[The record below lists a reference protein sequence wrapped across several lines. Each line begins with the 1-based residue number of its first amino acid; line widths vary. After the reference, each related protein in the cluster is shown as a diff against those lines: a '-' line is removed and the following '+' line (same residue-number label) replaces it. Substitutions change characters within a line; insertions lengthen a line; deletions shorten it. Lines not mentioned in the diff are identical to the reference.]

1 MSSPY
6 VQVELDAL
14 KKAPFLASA
23 LGIQLRE
30 AVGGLTLMWAH
41 VYSERNDVVSAMYL
55 RAFFGCDHAGEAL
68 EGFGFV
74 TAHGSGWRVKG
85 AGRYTRLAEVRAEAG
100 RKGAAKTN
108 GQKSANAAAKGR
120 QNGGLPNDRSAPS
133 EEGEGS
139 AIAAANGRQKSAKVG
154 FADSLPRQ
162 KAALEP
168 IADSSVPT
176 GQNIINARM
185 NTCAGGDPEP
195 ALGAPAGS
203 PYASPVG
210 QEPSAARPPDHGE
223 SVDCFLARYPW
234 PEDVADVIDVYAMQ
248 ALTRQSTRCGR
259 RVRDL
264 RAELTV
270 ARHGALAVLEEPA
283 PSEHPP
289 PREGY
294 SLAQGVMA

>member
-1 MSSPY
+1 MSSY
-6 VQVELDAL
+6 IQVELDAL
-14 KKAPFLASA
+14 KKAPLIAVSA
-23 LGIQLRE
+23 KIGHE
-30 AVGGLTLMWAH
+30 WVTHGLVQMWAYAYGDKAEVITDDH
-41 VYSERNDVVSAMYL
+41 LAGFFGSVLVAGPLVAFGFLERVEDGYRIRGIGRYRRISEVRSLAGKKGRGKQLGTDGSGSGGESAGKRGQLPSKSPARAQQTTGKRVKNDVL
-55 RAFFGCDHAGEAL
+55 P
-68 EGFGFV
+68 
-74 TAHGSGWRVKG
+74 
-85 AGRYTRLAEVRAEAG
+85 
-100 RKGAAKTN
+100 
-108 GQKSANAAAKGR
+108 GQKR
-120 QNGGLPNDRSAPS
+120 
-133 EEGEGS
+133 
-139 AIAAANGRQKSAKVG
+139 
-154 FADSLPRQ
+154 
-162 KAALEP
+162 ALEP

-185 NTCAGGDPEP
+185 DTCAGGDPEP

-210 QEPSAARPPDHGE
+210 QEPSAARPPDPGE

-270 ARHGALAVLEEPA
+270 ARHGALAVLEEPD